1 VLADTPEPRHWWL
14 RRRGAVIFNLE
25 SLESIFFCCVARNRA
40 FRPFRP
46 MNLESKRVLVTG
58 ADGFIGSHLV
68 EQLLRAGAQVT
79 ALAQYNSFNF
89 WGWLEDIPALNQ
101 IQVVT
106 GDIRD
111 GNFCLSLAKNV
122 DILFHLAALI
132 PIPYSYRA
140 PESYVETNVK
150 GTLNLCQAALQGA
163 VQKFI
168 HLSTSE
174 VYGSAKYIPIDEQ
187 HPLQAQSPYSASK
200 IGADAIATSFYRSF
214 ELPVVVARPFNVY
227 GPRQS
232 ARAIIPAIISQI
244 ATGAKVV
251 KLGNLTT
258 TRDFTF
264 VDDMCRG
271 LLSVASLESGLG
283 EVFNIGSNQEIS
295 MSELFRLIAEIMS
308 SDARIEIDALRL
320 RPAESEVQRLR
331 SNSQKF
337 RDASGFQ
344 PEISLREGLRRTV
357 DWFQNPDNLRRY
369 KGSLYNV

>member
-1 VLADTPEPRHWWL
+1 
-14 RRRGAVIFNLE
+14 
-25 SLESIFFCCVARNRA
+25 
-40 FRPFRP
+40 
-46 MNLESKRVLVTG
+46 MNLQNKRVLVTG
-58 ADGFIGSHLV
+58 ADGFIGSHLA
-68 EQLLRAGAQVT
+68 EHLLRAGAHVT

-89 WGWLEDIPALNQ
+89 WGWLEELLCLDQ

-111 GNFCLSLAKNV
+111 SHFCLNLAKNIDV
-122 DILFHLAALI
+122 VFHLAALI

-150 GTLNLCQAALQGA
+150 GTLNLCQAALQSP
-163 VQKFI
+163 VEKFI

-174 VYGSAKYIPIDEQ
+174 VYGTAKYVPIDEQ

-200 IGADAIATSFYRSF
+200 IGADAIATSYYSSF
-214 ELPVVVARPFNVY
+214 QLPLVVARPFNVY

-232 ARAIIPAIISQI
+232 ARAVIPAIISQI
-244 ATGAKVV
+244 AAGTKSV
-251 KLGNLTT
+251 KLGNLMT

-271 LLSVASLESGLG
+271 LLAVASLDNVLG

-295 MSELFRLIAEIMS
+295 IGELLRLIAEIMS
-308 SDARIEIDALRL
+308 SDAQVEIDSERL
-320 RPAESEVQRLR
+320 RPAESEVRRLLCDNR
-331 SNSQKF
+331 KL
-337 RDASGFQ
+337 RGAHGFH
-344 PEISLREGLRRTV
+344 PEVQLREGLKQTV
-357 DWFQNPDNLRRY
+357 EWFQNPTNLRRY

>member
-1 VLADTPEPRHWWL
+1 
-14 RRRGAVIFNLE
+14 
-25 SLESIFFCCVARNRA
+25 
-40 FRPFRP
+40 
-46 MNLESKRVLVTG
+46 MNFQDKRVLVTG

-68 EQLLRAGAQVT
+68 EQLLLAGAHVT

-101 IQVVT
+101 AQVVS

-150 GTLNLCQAALQGA
+150 GTLNLCQAALQGP
-163 VQKFI
+163 VRKFV

-174 VYGSAKYIPIDEQ
+174 VYGTAKYIPIDEQ

-214 ELPVVVARPFNVY
+214 GLPLVIARPFNVY

-232 ARAIIPAIISQI
+232 ARAVIPAIISQI
-244 ATGAKVV
+244 AAGAKQV
-251 KLGNLTT
+251 KLGDLTT

-271 LLSVASLESGLG
+271 LLAVGSLDNVVG

-295 MSELFRLIAEIMS
+295 MGDLFRFVAEIMS
-308 SDARIEIDALRL
+308 SDARTEVDPERL
-320 RPAESEVQRLR
+320 RPVQSEV
-331 SNSQKF
+331 
-337 RDASGFQ
+337 
-344 PEISLREGLRRTV
+344 
-357 DWFQNPDNLRRY
+357 
-369 KGSLYNV
+369 